1 MKEMKK
7 IFICVLLTILLAAC
21 APQATAVN
29 STPTIVPPTIT
40 PIPAIST
47 PIPTALPTDTPLPTN
62 TASPTPPSC
71 AVALN
76 PTHNATIPPKGA
88 FDFTWTSFAGAASYV
103 ISIGPADW
111 YPTNFPVTG
120 TTLTRYME
128 IFPKS
133 PSYQWSIAALDSSGQ
148 EVCKTGPYKFVTSV
162 DQYATPSFAN
172 NNGGVVETST
182 NLDGGST
189 TNSQTD
195 NSNSIPADYAK
206 ILSITDEPDCYIKVT
221 VEVRHKRQ
229 MDLEVVQ
236 IRSDTTDGSLKG
248 GFNLSPVSADDYPK
262 PSIYQGE
269 SYYDQL
275 SNYKNGQ
282 VLYFS
287 AFFWDNTPGQ
297 GLIYDTFYAGNLIP
311 HTVTTCSN

>member
-7 IFICVLLTILLAAC
+7 IFICVLLAILLSAC

-29 STPTIVPPTIT
+29 STPTIVESTTT
-40 PIPAIST
+40 PIPATST
-47 PIPTALPTDTPLPTN
+47 SIPTSLPTDTPLPTS

-76 PTHNATIPPKGA
+76 PTDNATIPAKGP

-133 PSYQWSIAALDSSGQ
+133 PSYQWSIAALDNSGQ

-189 TNSQTD
+189 TNSQTE
-195 NSNSIPADYAK
+195 NSNSIHADYAK
-206 ILSITDEPDCYIKVT
+206 LLSIKDDPDFYLKVT
-221 VEVRHKRQ
+221 VEVRHNK
-229 MDLEVVQ
+229 E
-236 IRSDTTDGSLKG
+236 IRMAIVLI
-248 GFNLSPVSADDYPK
+248 N
-262 PSIYQGE
+262 SI
-269 SYYDQL
+269 
-275 SNYKNGQ
+275 
-282 VLYFS
+282 
-287 AFFWDNTPGQ
+287 
-297 GLIYDTFYAGNLIP
+297 
-311 HTVTTCSN
+311 